1 MVKYLSKKKT
11 GRPTKASNDVLN
23 TISKLTVEKRTI
35 SANQLSLNI
44 KKICGVDISPTSIN
58 RYRTNSLNFNY
69 LPPKVKQELT
79 NPQIQSRILFSNSF
93 LQSKINLSSIVFS
106 DESRFCL
113 NNDGNMRWY
122 RKNENSDDVYDKR
135 SKYSPGIMVFGA
147 IGYNYKSKLVI
158 CEKNIDEVEYR
169 NVLNNS
175 EIFTEL
181 KENFINGESIFMQDG
196 APAHTGYCS
205 NLFLKKRCSYI
216 KYWPANSPDL
226 NPIEHL
232 WGAIKRILKG
242 QIFTNKIDLIQKVQE
257 IWYSFPQEKINEL
270 VLSFETRLK
279 LVIQERGQS
288 ITNILRTSI
297 HQNPEFNFDTNLQLL
312 TEDDLIEKFDDS
324 VDDCPLEFVSKRKF
338 TDDEDMRLLYL
349 IKIYGTQWKVLTRFF
364 EQRTPTSLRI
374 RYRKIRGL

>member
-1 MVKYLSKKKT
+1 
-11 GRPTKASNDVLN
+11 
-23 TISKLTVEKRTI
+23 
-35 SANQLSLNI
+35 
-44 KKICGVDISPTSIN
+44 
-58 RYRTNSLNFNY
+58 
-69 LPPKVKQELT
+69 
-79 NPQIQSRILFSNSF
+79 
-93 LQSKINLSSIVFS
+93 
-106 DESRFCL
+106 
-113 NNDGNMRWY
+113 
-122 RKNENSDDVYDKR
+122 
-135 SKYSPGIMVFGA
+135 
-147 IGYNYKSKLVI
+147 
-158 CEKNIDEVEYR
+158 
-169 NVLNNS
+169 
-175 EIFTEL
+175 
-181 KENFINGESIFMQDG
+181 MQDG

-205 NLFLKKRCSYI
+205 NLFFKKRCSYI